1 MTTKLNSNFILIL
14 FTIILFWFS
23 TSFADCQKKYDLDN
37 QSKISE
43 IEIDFKN
50 NRKWSKNLGYLLNY
64 YYSKDNKWNIKKAK
78 KRYSS
83 EVKVKYASGQTC
95 IFKSS
100 IRFHGD
106 YLDHVLIKNG
116 YPISSMNVKLKEGN
130 KI

>member
-23 TSFADCQKKYDLDN
+23 TSFADCQKKYDLDKQN
-37 QSKISE
+37 KISE

-50 NRKWSKNLGYLLNY
+50 NRQWSKNLGYLLNY

-83 EVKVKYASGQTC
+83 
-95 IFKSS
+95 
-100 IRFHGD
+100 
-106 YLDHVLIKNG
+106 
-116 YPISSMNVKLKEGN
+116 
-130 KI
+130 